1 MRVIACSTALLA
13 ALMAPSAAAD
23 YKSHTFQVS
32 TNIDRSNMLA
42 DTVNLKLD
50 PSSIMLAYDP
60 AISTFADKPIELTI
74 ESDVYSFDSKLEVTG
89 YQLFL
94 INNVSSCYSS
104 INPEIENKLDG
115 YDSIANVHIDNKVE
129 PMKIGEAV
137 TYSEAKFDS
146 ASSVLTHDLMLK
158 FKAFKPVG
166 EETARSCNGSFVVG
180 FRYDL

>member
-1 MRVIACSTALLA
+1 MRAIVCSTASLA
-13 ALMAPSAAAD
+13 ALMVPSAAAD

-42 DTVNLKLD
+42 DTVSLKLD
-50 PSSIMLAYDP
+50 PSSITLAYD
-60 AISTFADKPIELTI
+60 AVINTFSDKPVKLTI
-74 ESDVYSFDSKLEVTG
+74 ESDVYTFDSQLEVTG

-104 INPEIENKLDG
+104 LRPETENKLDS

-129 PMKIGEAV
+129 PMKIGEAIS
-137 TYSEAKFDS
+137 YSDAKFDS

-158 FKAFKPVG
+158 FKAVRN
-166 EETARSCNGSFVVG
+166 EDVRSCNGSFVMG

>member
-1 MRVIACSTALLA
+1 MKVIVCSFALLLV
-13 ALMAPSAAAD
+13 LMVSSSAAD

-42 DTVNLKLD
+42 DTVSLKLE
-50 PSSIMLAYDP
+50 PSSITLAYDP
-60 AISTFADKPIELTI
+60 VISSFANKPVKLTV
-74 ESDVYSFDSKLEVTG
+74 ESNVYSFDSQLEVTG

-104 INPEIENKLDG
+104 LRPEAGNKLDG

-129 PMKIGEAV
+129 PMKIGEANI
-137 TYSEAKFDS
+137 YSDTKFDS
-146 ASSVLTHDLMLK
+146 TSSVLTHDLTLK
-158 FKAFKPVG
+158 FKVIG
-166 EETARSCNGSFVVG
+166 DENVRSCNGSFVIG

>member
-1 MRVIACSTALLA
+1 MRVIVCSTALLA
-13 ALMAPSAAAD
+13 ALMVPSAAAD

-42 DTVNLKLD
+42 DTVSLKLD
-50 PSSIMLAYDP
+50 PSSITLAYD
-60 AISTFADKPIELTI
+60 AVISTFADKPVKLMI
-74 ESDVYSFDSKLEVTG
+74 ESDVYTFDSQLEVTG

-104 INPEIENKLDG
+104 LRPETENKLDG

-129 PMKIGEAV
+129 PMKIGEAIS
-137 TYSEAKFDS
+137 YSDTKFDS

-158 FKAFKPVG
+158 FKAVG
-166 EETARSCNGSFVVG
+166 DEDVRSCNGSFVVG

>member
-1 MRVIACSTALLA
+1 MKIVVCSTTLLA
-13 ALMAPSAAAD
+13 VLMAPSAVAD

-42 DTVNLKLD
+42 DTVSLKLE
-50 PSSIMLAYDP
+50 PSSTTLAYDP
-60 AISTFADKPIELTI
+60 VISTFADKPIKLTI
-74 ESDVYSFDSKLEVTG
+74 ESDVYSFDSQLEVTG

-104 INPEIENKLDG
+104 LRPMTENKLDG

-129 PMKIGEAV
+129 PMKVGEAI
-137 TYSEAKFDS
+137 TFSDTKFDS
-146 ASSVLTHDLMLK
+146 ASSVLTHDMVLK
-158 FKAFKPVG
+158 FKTLG
-166 EETARSCNGSFVVG
+166 NEEIRNCSGSFAVG